1 VESGEGELAILGYRE
16 EMLNKVPEGTIL
28 TVKATPRDE
37 KTWQLE
43 ILVANAQ
50 DITSTKVF
58 RVMSNIVV
66 KLKFKELPKTATPDL
81 ELSQLFVAPNPF
93 NELLRIANVN
103 IPNASYELINAT
115 GIVVRS
121 GMFENGEIILSTASL
136 EVGVYLLRL

>member
-16 EMLNKVPEGTIL
+16 EMLNKVPEGTML
-28 TVKATPRDE
+28 TV
-37 KTWQLE
+37 
-43 ILVANAQ
+43 AQ